1 MLLRCAVR
9 TAARTLPLAARSIP
23 RRQFSRI
30 LQHVPRSATQYNRIA
45 IPCTR
50 WFSAEYPAHYRIDMP
65 ALSPTMEAGT
75 IVSWSVAEGDELGEG
90 ELLAQIET
98 DKATM
103 DFEAPEVGYLAKIL
117 VAGGTPDVKLGVPLC
132 IIVENKEDVAKFAD
146 YVAEAVPAAAPVEAA
161 PQPAPAA
168 PVAPVPAAPAPVPV
182 AAPVA
187 PAAPAPV
194 AAPVAP
200 AAPVGEARIFA
211 SPMARTLAARKG
223 IDLSML
229 GSGSGPDGA
238 IRAADVEAL
247 QASPVAVAA
256 PAAPAAPVV
265 AAPALVVSPD
275 GSFTEIP
282 LTNMR
287 KAIAKRLTQSK
298 QEVPHYY
305 LTVDIAID
313 ELMATRAKLNSENTG
328 KFKLSVTDF
337 LIKACG
343 KALVD
348 VPAANSQWADTCI
361 KQFHNADIS
370 VAVATDTGLITP
382 IVFTANN
389 KGLAQINSD
398 MKNLKE
404 KAFSGK
410 LQPHEFQGGTFTISN
425 LGMMGITDFT
435 AIINPPQS
443 CILAIGSP
451 EKKLIPAD
459 NEKGFEV
466 ITNMKVTLSSDHRVV
481 DGAVGSEWLKAFK
494 TYLEKPLNMLL

>member
-1 MLLRCAVR
+1 
-9 TAARTLPLAARSIP
+9 
-23 RRQFSRI
+23 
-30 LQHVPRSATQYNRIA
+30 
-45 IPCTR
+45 
-50 WFSAEYPAHYRIDMP
+50 MP

-117 VAGGTPDVKLGVPLC
+117 VASGTPDVKLGVPLC

-146 YVAEAVPAAAPVEAA
+146 YVADAAPAPVAEAAAPPPPAA
-161 PQPAPAA
+161 PA
-168 PVAPVPAAPAPVPV
+168 PVAPAPVAAAPAPVPV
-182 AAPVA
+182 AA
-187 PAAPAPV
+187 
-194 AAPVAP
+194 APVAP
-200 AAPVGEARIFA
+200 VAPVGDARIFA

-223 IDLSML
+223 IDLSGL

-247 QASPVAVAA
+247 AAAAPAPVAS
-256 PAAPAAPVV
+256 AAPAAPV
-265 AAPALVVSPD
+265 AAPAPALVVSPD
-275 GSFTEIP
+275 GSFTETP

-313 ELMATRAKLNSENTG
+313 ELMATRAKLNSENSG

-348 VPAANSQWADTCI
+348 VPAANSQWSDTCI

-398 MKNLKE
+398 MKDLKE

-459 NEKGFEV
+459 NEKGFET

>member
-1 MLLRCAVR
+1 
-9 TAARTLPLAARSIP
+9 
-23 RRQFSRI
+23 
-30 LQHVPRSATQYNRIA
+30 
-45 IPCTR
+45 
-50 WFSAEYPAHYRIDMP
+50 MP

-146 YVAEAVPAAAPVEAA
+146 YVAEAAPAAAPVEAA
-161 PQPAPAA
+161 A
-168 PVAPVPAAPAPVPV
+168 PVAPVAAAP
-182 AAPVA
+182 
-187 PAAPAPV
+187 APAPV

-247 QASPVAVAA
+247 QAAPVA
-256 PAAPAAPVV
+256 V

-398 MKNLKE
+398 MKDLKE